1 MVDLKQL
8 ENELSVV
15 KHFIRDKNASMK
27 TIQNVLTEMK
37 PVNKAFPATISLLR
51 DDLCLPVSST
61 TCERSFSRMKPIK
74 TYCRNSTGDERLS
87 DLTVLAVER
96 DFDIDLEE
104 TVDIFSKTH
113 KHGGI
118 LLS

>member
-8 ENELSVV
+8 ENEFSVV
-15 KHFIRDKNASMK
+15 KHFIREKKASIK
-27 TIQNVLTEMK
+27 TIQEVSEMN
-37 PVNKAFPATISLLR
+37 PVNEAFPATISLLR
-51 DDLCLPVSST
+51 DCLCLPVSST
-61 TCERSFSRMKPIK
+61 TCERSFSRMKLIK

-87 DLTVLAVER
+87 DPTVLTVEK

-104 TVDIFSKTH
+104 TVDIFSKAY
-113 KHGGI
+113 KHGRI